1 MPPYIE
7 VWTIGNMAAN
17 NRLDCESAL
26 EIYAEA
32 RQITSDQYEIFRDG
46 YAGVHYDYAA
56 GLDRAYA

>member
-1 MPPYIE
+1 MPCYIE
-7 VWTIGNMAAN
+7 VWTIGNMAAT

-32 RQITSDQYEIFRDG
+32 RQITSDQHEIFRDG

-56 GLDRAYA
+56 DLDRVYA